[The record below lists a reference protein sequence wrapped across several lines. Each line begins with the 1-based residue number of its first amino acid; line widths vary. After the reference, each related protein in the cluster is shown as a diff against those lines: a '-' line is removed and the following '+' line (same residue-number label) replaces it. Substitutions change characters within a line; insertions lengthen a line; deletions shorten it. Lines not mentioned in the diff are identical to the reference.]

1 MARTAAF
8 GFGVVNGFYCF
19 RAPSRAPFADSC
31 KGSFTGPGYR
41 HTEGGAK
48 LHHVVLD
55 PTPHS
60 RGGGGGRIA
69 SPSVYS
75 GIRDDVDSGL
85 LRFDC

>member
-8 GFGVVNGFYCF
+8 GFGVVKGFYCF
-19 RAPSRAPFADSC
+19 RVPSRAPFADFW

-48 LHHVVLD
+48 SHHVVLD

-60 RGGGGGRIA
+60 GGGGSHRITERLL
-69 SPSVYS
+69 
-75 GIRDDVDSGL
+75 GDS
-85 LRFDC
+85 